1 MKTCIVYERYLVNK
15 PSTAKFRVKPMAKD
29 LAEALLVMI
38 IAMPAGIIDSTNI
51 KHGLQ
56 RIKDLKF
63 QKKERQTSKCRTE
76 YTK

>member
-15 PSTAKFRVKPMAKD
+15 PSTAKFRVKAMSKD

-38 IAMPAGIIDSTNI
+38 IVMPAGIIDTTYI

-56 RIKDLKF
+56 RIKDL
-63 QKKERQTSKCRTE
+63 E
-76 YTK
+76 

>member
-1 MKTCIVYERYLVNK
+1 
-15 PSTAKFRVKPMAKD
+15 MAKD

-63 QKKERQTSKCRTE
+63 QKKDRQTSKCRTE